1 MWFDWRDSFRNWVR
15 KQHFSLSSLL
25 FAPPFSFHHLLSSQ
39 LYSDLRFSLLFAPGP
54 SSTFLFSSLLSSP
67 ILTSSLSS
75 SPIDSLFLLYFSL
88 YFSPLISFILLSSS
102 LHSSSLS
109 SLFLLY
115 STLLFSPLISFILLS
130 SSLHS
135 SSLSSFLLL
144 YFTLLYI
151 LCSQLVALEELQL
164 FGNHLSG
171 AIPASLG
178 NLVELKL
185 LSLGE
190 YTGIFEN
197 YILYHMTKS
206 DNSFIQCSTVEYC
219 TTQLSAA

>member
-102 LHSSSLS
+102 LHTSSLS
-109 SLFLLY
+109 TF
-115 STLLFSPLISFILLS
+115 
-130 SSLHS
+130 
-135 SSLSSFLLL
+135 LL